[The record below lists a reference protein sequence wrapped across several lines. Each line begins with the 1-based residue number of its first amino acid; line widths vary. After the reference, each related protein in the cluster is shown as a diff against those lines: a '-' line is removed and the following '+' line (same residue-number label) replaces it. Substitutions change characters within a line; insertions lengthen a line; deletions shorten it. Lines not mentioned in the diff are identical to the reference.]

1 MKIDR
6 QSKIL
11 EIIKNKE
18 IETQEELTEELR
30 KAGLEAT
37 QSTVSRDIKELGLIK
52 VLTPT
57 GKYKYSAMDKD
68 MASPVDRLLRV
79 FSEAVL
85 SIDYTGNL
93 IVLKTLQGSA
103 QVTAAAVDAMNW
115 PGILGTIAGDD
126 TLLIIARNE
135 KTVETLIRE
144 FNELR
149 SR

>member
-57 GKYKYSAMDKD
+57 GKYKYSVMDKD

>member
-11 EIIKNKE
+11 EIIKDKE
-18 IETQEELTEELR
+18 IETQEDLTDELK
-30 KAGLEAT
+30 KAGFDVT
-37 QSTVSRDIKELGLIK
+37 QSTISRDIKELGLIK
-52 VLTPT
+52 VLAHD
-57 GKYKYSAMDKD
+57 GRYKYAAMDKD
-68 MASPVDRLLRV
+68 TTSPVDRLLRV
-79 FSEAVL
+79 FSEAIL

-115 PGILGTIAGDD
+115 PGVLGTIAGDD
-126 TLLIIARNE
+126 TVLIIARNE
-135 KTVETLIRE
+135 KTVETLIRG
-144 FNELR
+144 FNDIR

>member
-68 MASPVDRLLRV
+68 MASPVYRLLRV